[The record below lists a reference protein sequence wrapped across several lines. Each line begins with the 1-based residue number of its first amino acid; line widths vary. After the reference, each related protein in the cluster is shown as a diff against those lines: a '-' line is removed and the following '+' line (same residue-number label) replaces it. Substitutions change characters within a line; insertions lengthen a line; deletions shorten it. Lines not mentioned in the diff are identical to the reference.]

1 MYVRRHKNLHY
12 IINTLCRKLIKTK
25 KIIHSLILK
34 QSVMFGLTSNSFYR
48 SRKGVHRFDYYWPR
62 LVFAH
67 DQNMKLIT
75 MNWFCSNDLILFFC
89 NTSNDLIHNA
99 TNIDKKELVMPY

>member
-1 MYVRRHKNLHY
+1 MYVRRHKNLHDK
-12 IINTLCRKLIKTK
+12 INTLCRKLIKTK
-25 KIIHSLILK
+25 RIIQSFIWK

-67 DQNMKLIT
+67 DQNMKLIIT
-75 MNWFCSNDLILFFC
+75 MNWFCSNDLI
-89 NTSNDLIHNA
+89 HHA
-99 TNIDKKELVMPY
+99 TNID